1 MIAQNGKEDNNVDS
15 LSMVSKGPQV
25 AQPSSTVGGFKWY
38 VIHTH
43 SGAEKSVKDDII
55 DRATKANMSDHI
67 KDMMVPVMEVAEV
80 KNGKKVISEK
90 KLMPGYVLMNVHM
103 TDNLWHLIKSTRKVS
118 KFLDSGKIPAIVS
131 DSEVENILKQIKIK
145 EKEVEQSAR
154 YSVGDSVKVNEDP
167 FGSFVGI
174 IEEVDQEKSKL
185 KVGVTIFGR
194 VTSLSL
200 NFNQVEKVGK

>member
-1 MIAQNGKEDNNVDS
+1 MIAQNEKEDNNVDD
-15 LSMVSKGPQV
+15 V
-25 AQPSSTVGGFKWY
+25 STVSGVSSSAKPSDALGGFKWY

-43 SGAEKSVKDDII
+43 SGAEKSVKDDIT
-55 DRATKANMSDHI
+55 DRAAKANMSDYI

-80 KNGKKVISEK
+80 KNGQKVMSEK

-103 TDNLWHLIKSTRKVS
+103 TDTLWHLIKSTRKVS
-118 KFLDSGKIPAIVS
+118 RFLDSGKIPAIVP
-131 DSEVENILKQIKIK
+131 DAEIENILKQIKIK

-185 KVGVTIFGR
+185 KVGVMIFGR